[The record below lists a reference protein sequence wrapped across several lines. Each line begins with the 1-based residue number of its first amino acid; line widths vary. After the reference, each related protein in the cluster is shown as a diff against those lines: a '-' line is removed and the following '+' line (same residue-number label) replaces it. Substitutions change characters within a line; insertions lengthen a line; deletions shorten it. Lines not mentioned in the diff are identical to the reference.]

1 MRDQRLEKIVGD
13 MTIAN
18 VSGMP
23 PLARLLELPR
33 TTLGAWPTPLHRL
46 DRLGRVLGCEIW
58 AKRDDVQGVALA
70 GNKVRKF
77 ELAIGE
83 ARQRDATTLVT
94 GGAIQSN
101 SARTG
106 AAAAAA
112 AGMDAVLLLAGR
124 RLEPAA
130 GNLLLDELV
139 GAELHFVDDL
149 DWDGLNEQLA
159 SLADRVRSGGG
170 NPYVAPV
177 GCSSPTGT
185 LGFALGF
192 LELHEQLSDL
202 ALDPEAIV
210 HASTSGGTHA
220 GLLVGRALTGR
231 RVRIIGIDAA
241 AMYADVPAELAALA
255 AAAGERI
262 GLDHLGDDVD
272 VRFDQL
278 GDGYAIANDATRRAI
293 RLFARTEAII
303 CDPIYSG
310 KGAAGLIDL
319 IERRELRGPVVFW
332 HTGGY
337 HALFDPQV
345 SAGLLDS

>member
-1 MRDQRLEKIVGD
+1 
-13 MTIAN
+13 
-18 VSGMP
+18 MP

-33 TTLGAWPTPLHRL
+33 TTLGVWPTPLHRL
-46 DRLGRVLGCEIW
+46 DRLSRALDCEVW

-83 ARQRDATTLVT
+83 ARQRDATTLLT
-94 GGAIQSN
+94 AGAIGSN

-112 AGMDAVLLLAGR
+112 AGLDAVLLLAGR
-124 RLEPAA
+124 RPEPAV

-149 DWDGLNEQLA
+149 DWNVLNEQLA
-159 SLADRVRSGGG
+159 ALADTVRSKGG

-185 LGFALGF
+185 LGFALAF
-192 LELHEQLSDL
+192 LELHEQLSELDL
-202 ALDPEAIV
+202 EPEAIV

-241 AMYADVPAELAALA
+241 AMYADVRSELAALA

-262 GLDHLGDDVD
+262 GLAHVEEDID
-272 VRFDQL
+272 VRFEQL
-278 GDGYAIANDATRRAI
+278 GAGYAIANDATRRAI
-293 RLFARTEAII
+293 RLLARTEAII
-303 CDPIYSG
+303 CDPVYSG

-319 IERRELRGPVVFW
+319 IERGELRGPVVFW

-345 SAGLLDS
+345 SAGLMDA